1 MPEFLINLDKW
12 RVGLKLNWFCPPCL
26 LQNARPGCVTKNV
39 TTVGGT
45 YRCVMNR
52 CIVESTKNQSSNMS
66 VIITNANLLFIN
78 VLYTNTSFYVV
89 TKLNIPIFSH
99 NSLLNSAERHFIG
112 VFIPGW
118 DMLMVRQQL
127 CLCATCMCWHVFDV
141 NYSYTSNLC
150 MTTARIHNHC
160 KCTN

>member
-1 MPEFLINLDKW
+1 MPDRDASQRCNYCGRNLSM
-12 RVGLKLNWFCPPCL
+12 RN
-26 LQNARPGCVTKNV
+26 
-39 TTVGGT
+39 
-45 YRCVMNR
+45 
-52 CIVESTKNQSSNMS
+52 ESVYCWEHKNQSSNMS

-78 VLYTNTSFYVV
+78 VLYTNTPFYVV

-99 NSLLNSAERHFIG
+99 NSLFNSAERHFIG

-127 CLCATCMCWHVFDV
+127 CLCATCMCWHLFDV

>member
-1 MPEFLINLDKW
+1 MTGRIEVKLILPAM
-12 RVGLKLNWFCPPCL
+12 FTTECPTGM
-26 LQNARPGCVTKNV
+26 RHKDV

-78 VLYTNTSFYVV
+78 VLYTNTPFYVV